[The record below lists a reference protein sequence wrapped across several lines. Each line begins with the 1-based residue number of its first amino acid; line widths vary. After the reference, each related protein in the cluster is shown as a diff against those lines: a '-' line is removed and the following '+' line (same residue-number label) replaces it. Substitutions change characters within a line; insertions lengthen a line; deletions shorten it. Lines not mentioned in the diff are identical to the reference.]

1 MKTKLFWLQGTFY
14 HFFYKEGSSTH
25 GVHFGKEKT
34 AGNAEMVLVLR
45 RRQSLGMRTSVALLP

>member
-14 HFFYKEGSSTH
+14 RFFYREGSITR

-34 AGNAEMVLVLR
+34 AGNTEMVLVLR
-45 RRQSLGMRTSVALLP
+45 RKQSLGMRTSVALLP